1 MKIIANAQNRTN
13 LHNILKLAYSFAMIA
28 RKQKFT
34 SELTTGFGEKS
45 TQSGGRFFRKDGKAN
60 TVRKGIKFFDQ
71 LSWYHTMIAMP
82 SWKFWLWLLIP
93 YIIVNAVFAGVYY
106 GMDVEHLNGIE
117 KGSAWHNYIE
127 AFFFSFQT
135 FTTVGYGHVSPSGIL
150 TSSVAA
156 FESFL
161 GVLTLALAAGL
172 FYGRFSRPQ
181 SFLRFSD
188 IAVIAPYRDGIALMF
203 RTVPFKNNQL
213 SDAEVKLTMA
223 MRVMRNGEEKN
234 EFYPLDVEF
243 SKINALIL
251 NWTIVHPVNE
261 SSPVYGMT
269 LEDLKAAKAEL
280 LVYLKAYDEGF
291 ASTVI
296 ARTSY
301 TADEI
306 IEAAKFKPMY
316 EPSSGGDATLLHIN
330 KLNDYEKVK
339 LPELKPVESL

>member
-1 MKIIANAQNRTN
+1 MKIVAIGQNQAN
-13 LHNILKLAYSFAMIA
+13 LYNILKLAYSFDMAMMKKNFA
-28 RKQKFT
+28 T
-34 SELTTGFGEKS
+34 ELTTGFGEKS
-45 TQSGGRFFRKDGKAN
+45 TQSAGRFFRKDGKAN

-93 YIIVNAVFAGVYY
+93 YIFINAVFAFVYVAI
-106 GMDVEHLNGIE
+106 DVQHLNGIV
-117 KGSAWHNYIE
+117 KGSQWHNYIE

-188 IAVIAPYRDGIALMF
+188 IALIAPYRDGIALMF
-203 RTVPFKNNQL
+203 RTVPYKNNQL

-234 EFYPLDVEF
+234 EFYSLDVEF

-251 NWTIVHPVNE
+251 NWTIVHPINE
-261 SSPVYGMT
+261 SSPIFGMN
-269 LEDLKAAKAEL
+269 LEELKGARAEL

-291 ASTVI
+291 ASNVI

-316 EPSSGGDATLLHIN
+316 EPASSGNATLLHIN
-330 KLNDYEKVK
+330 RLNDYEKVK
-339 LPELKPVESL
+339 LPAIKPVESV